1 MKSTPFIR
9 LGATAEVKI
18 SSQVPEFNRKQT
30 SIRWKKSDKA
40 EEKSYLTALLPLT
53 KQYIHFSTPSF
64 IFLMTQ
70 MAAEMNWCC
79 QSIDTASNRAR
90 ILDYATGLRDV

>member
-30 SIRWKKSDKA
+30 SIRGKKVTKLR
-40 EEKSYLTALLPLT
+40 KVLPYALLPLT

-70 MAAEMNWCC
+70 MAAEMNWYC

>member
-30 SIRWKKSDKA
+30 SIRGKKSDKA
-40 EEKSYLTALLPLT
+40 EKSPTLR
-53 KQYIHFSTPSF
+53 SS
-64 IFLMTQ
+64 
-70 MAAEMNWCC
+70 
-79 QSIDTASNRAR
+79 SIDQAVYTFFYPEFHFPYDANGCWDELVLS
-90 ILDYATGLRDV
+90 IYWHSL

>member
-30 SIRWKKSDKA
+30 SIRWKKKVT
-40 EEKSYLTALLPLT
+40 KLKKVLPYALLPLT

-70 MAAEMNWCC
+70 TAAEMNWCC
-79 QSIDTASNRAR
+79 QSIDTASYRAR
-90 ILDYATGLRDV
+90 ILDYPTGLSDV